1 MLVLIMIYKF
11 THIGHIISSY
21 ILPKSC
27 KEKEPKD
34 EQLCITV
41 HIINNI
47 CNNNPLDNEV
57 IKHRK

>member
-1 MLVLIMIYKF
+1 MLVLIEICNC
-11 THIGHIISSY
+11 THIGHVISSY

-27 KEKEPKD
+27 KEKEPDD

-47 CNNNPLDNEV
+47 CETLIPLT
-57 IKHRK
+57 ITL